1 MSPFEA
7 AAVLRRAFYTFS
19 SELLYYAAW
28 QSTCWAV
35 WKLIWRTLVTVT
47 TVSIRLAL
55 KKIAEI
61 TCGIAPSVIHVRAIG
76 DPTRRVYAASI
87 PWEYRA
93 EIHSYLAQH
102 LAISVQKNA
111 LILSSEQ
118 AEAVVNL
125 AMRHLQ
131 DQATG
136 L

>member
-1 MSPFEA
+1 METH
-7 AAVLRRAFYTFS
+7 VR
-19 SELLYYAAW
+19 
-28 QSTCWAV
+28 
-35 WKLIWRTLVTVT
+35 ILVTVT

-61 TCGIAPSVIHVRAIG
+61 TCGIAPNVIHVQALG
-76 DPTRRVYAASI
+76 DPMHRVYAASI

-102 LAISVQKNA
+102 LAISVQKCA

-118 AEAVVNL
+118 AESLVNL
-125 AMRHLQ
+125 AIKRLE
-131 DQATG
+131 DEATG